1 MGAASELARAQP
13 LAAPRICCL
22 DLDTF
27 FVSVERLLDPTLEG
41 KPVVV
46 GGQPGSRGVV
56 TAASYEVRRLGV
68 KSGMSLVEAGKLAP
82 DAIYLPTRHEIYGT
96 YAERVREIAR
106 RYAPTVLVASIDEMF
121 LDFSG
126 CERLYGWNGAANGNG
141 GQGDQCDEDSDRA
154 ADAAIENAVLRLT
167 TAVFDEL
174 GLPSSAGVATSKV
187 VAKVASALAKPR
199 GVMLV
204 PAGVERAVLAPL
216 PVRSFPGIGP
226 VGEAKLRAAGLE
238 TLGAVAEAPLA
249 DLQKIFGAWAGSIA
263 RGVQGQGS
271 GDLGR
276 ERPAFAEHDPEGE
289 TVGSI
294 SNERTFREDVSDPA
308 SIEAVLCGLCERVCW
323 RARKRHV
330 KARTITLK
338 LRYADFHTLTR
349 SHTTMATNSELEMY
363 PIVKEMFAAARTRPL
378 PIRLLGMQLSNLGVF
393 EQLSLFDRNERVGAV
408 VDTIRERF
416 GFSTVSLATAQRYE
430 RGDESAWPVQA
441 ASVPAAPSGSNPR
454 ERTVHSSAVNS
465 KRFPLGS
472 KK

>member
-13 LAAPRICCL
+13 LTAPRICCL

-82 DAIYLPTRHEIYGT
+82 NAIYLPTRHEIYGT

-126 CERLYGWNGAANGNG
+126 CERLYGWTGAANGNG
-141 GQGDQCDEDSDRA
+141 GDVGDDRGP
-154 ADAAIENAVLRLT
+154 DAAIEDAVVRLT
-167 TAVFDEL
+167 TMVFDEL
-174 GLPSSAGVATSKV
+174 GLPSSAGIATSKV

-226 VGEAKLRAAGLE
+226 VGEAKLRAAGYQ

-249 DLQKIFGAWAGSIA
+249 ELQKIFGAWAASIA

-294 SNERTFREDVSDPA
+294 SNERTFREDVTDPA

-349 SHTTMATNSELEMY
+349 SHTTMATNSELELY
-363 PIVKEMFAAARTRPL
+363 PIVKEMFTAARTRPL

-416 GFSTVSLATAQRYE
+416 GFETVSLATAQRSE
-430 RGDESAWPVQA
+430 RDQRAARTLSFQA
-441 ASVPAAPSGSNPR
+441 ASVRAVPAGSNPR
-454 ERTVHSSAVNS
+454 ERTVHSSAVIS
-465 KRFPLGS
+465 KRFPFGS

>member
-1 MGAASELARAQP
+1 MCVASELARAQP
-13 LAAPRICCL
+13 LSAPRICCL

-46 GGQPGSRGVV
+46 GGTPGSRGVV

-68 KSGMSLVEAGKLAP
+68 KSGMSLVEAGKRAP
-82 DAIYLPTRHEIYGT
+82 DAIYLPTRHELYGT

-106 RYAPTVLVASIDEMF
+106 RFAPTVRVASIDEMY
-121 LDFSG
+121 LDLSG
-126 CERLYGWNGAANGNG
+126 CERLYGAEAAAGAPGFPG
-141 GQGDQCDEDSDRA
+141 FDLRA
-154 ADAAIENAVLRLT
+154 GEAAIEAAVLKLT
-167 TAVFDEL
+167 TAIFDDL
-174 GLPSSAGVATSKV
+174 GLPASAGIATSKV

-216 PVRSFPGIGP
+216 PVRAFPGIGP
-226 VGEAKLRAAGLE
+226 VGEARLHAAGYR
-238 TLGAVAEAPLA
+238 TLGEVAGASLA
-249 DLQKIFGAWAGSIA
+249 ALQEIFGAWAPSIS
-263 RGVQGQGS
+263 RGVQGLGS

-276 ERPAFAEHDPEGE
+276 ERPAFTEHDPEGE

-294 SNERTFREDVSDPA
+294 SNERTFREDVTDPA

-330 KARTITLK
+330 KARTVTLK

-349 SHTTMATNSELEMY
+349 SHTTTATSSELELY

-378 PIRLLGMQLSNLGVF
+378 PIRLLGVQLSNLGVF
-393 EQLSLFDRNERVGAV
+393 EQLPLFERNERLGEV
-408 VDTIRERF
+408 VDRIRARF
-416 GFSTVSLATAQRYE
+416 GFAAVSLATSGRR
-430 RGDESAWPVQA
+430 RGHDP
-441 ASVPAAPSGSNPR
+441 
-454 ERTVHSSAVNS
+454 
-465 KRFPLGS
+465 
-472 KK
+472 

>member
-13 LAAPRICCL
+13 LTAPRICCL

-46 GGQPGSRGVV
+46 GGRPGSRGVV

-82 DAIYLPTRHEIYGT
+82 NAIYLPTRHEIYGT
-96 YAERVREIAR
+96 YADRVREVAR

-126 CERLYGWNGAANGNG
+126 CERLYGWNGAANTNA
-141 GQGDQCDEDSDRA
+141 GQGDDGGARG
-154 ADAAIENAVLRLT
+154 ADAAIERAVLQLT
-167 TAVFDEL
+167 TAIFDEL
-174 GLPSSAGVATSKV
+174 GLPSSAGIATSKV

-226 VGEAKLRAAGLE
+226 VGEAKLRAAGYE
-238 TLGAVAEAPLA
+238 TLGAVAEAPLE
-249 DLQKIFGAWAGSIA
+249 DLQKIFGAWAASIS
-263 RGVQGQGS
+263 RGVQGLGS

-276 ERPAFAEHDPEGE
+276 ERPAFSEHDPEGE

-294 SNERTFREDVSDPA
+294 SNERTFREDVTDPA
-308 SIEAVLCGLCERVCW
+308 SIEAVLCGLTERVCW

-330 KARTITLK
+330 KARTVTLK

-349 SHTTMATNSELEMY
+349 SHTTMATNSELELY
-363 PIVKEMFAAARTRPL
+363 PIVKAMFIAARTRPL

-393 EQLSLFDRNERVGAV
+393 EQLLLFDRNERVGAV
-408 VDTIRERF
+408 VDTIRARF
-416 GFSTVSLATAQRYE
+416 GFSTVSLATAQRSGE
-430 RGDESAWPVQA
+430 ESENRHPDH
-441 ASVPAAPSGSNPR
+441 PR
-454 ERTVHSSAVNS
+454 SRA
-465 KRFPLGS
+465 
-472 KK
+472 